1 VELFKYLGNT
11 KERFR
16 MKKNG
21 RIPRKFY
28 IAHSIIERDHVKGIC
43 LKLQAIGIETFNPF
57 YLPDGSWRPERPE
70 IRRIDEGKL
79 DPYYIKNKSKANGIV
94 EADLRLIE
102 AADGIIA
109 LLKSPSVGTSMEIF
123 FCSYIL
129 HKPTFVITEKAFK
142 HAWVMAL
149 ATERFKNLDDF
160 IRWYKR
166 NYPINPTKLEVEEI
180 KIEGIND
187 GTGRKDDGRDQQ
199 TSDTHSD

>member
-1 VELFKYLGNT
+1 MVESL
-11 KERFR
+11 
-16 MKKNG
+16 KKNG

-28 IAHSIIERDHVKGIC
+28 IAHSIIEREHVKGVC

-70 IRRIDEGKL
+70 IRRIDNGTL

-102 AADGIIA
+102 QADGIIA
-109 LLKSPSVGTSMEIF
+109 FLKSPSVGTSMEIF

-142 HAWVMAL
+142 HAWIMAL

-160 IRWYKR
+160 IHWYKR
-166 NYPINPTKLEVEEI
+166 VYPLVMFTKEIGEAINLESE
-180 KIEGIND
+180 K
-187 GTGRKDDGRDQQ
+187 DGRESDGRNKQ
-199 TSDTHSD
+199 TNDTNSN

>member
-1 VELFKYLGNT
+1 MEKKN
-11 KERFR
+11 R

-28 IAHSIIERDHVKGIC
+28 IAHSIIEREHVKGIC

-57 YLPDGSWRPERPE
+57 YLADGSWRPERPE
-70 IRRIDEGKL
+70 IKRIDEGKL

-109 LLKSPSVGTSMEIF
+109 FLKSPSVGTSMEIF

-160 IRWYKR
+160 MRWYKR
-166 NYPINPTKLEVEEI
+166 TYPVSFPKVEVDGAIKLES
-180 KIEGIND
+180 IED
-187 GTGRKDDGRDQQ
+187 GRERDGKERDGRDKQ
-199 TSDTHSD
+199 TSDTHSN